1 MVRISFL
8 VTALLSFALSALSGF
23 IFIPWLRKLKFGQ
36 TILEIGPNWHR
47 AKQGTPTMGGFMFY
61 AGTFVGICGGLFMI
75 SGELKNLIGAMYT
88 NQVVSLCVSM
98 LTALGFGIIGYVDDH
113 IKVVKKQNLGLSP
126 KYKIFG
132 QVFVTAAFVA
142 GQYYIGHITTVIQLP
157 FLKPFDLGLFYYPIA
172 FVGII
177 FMVNAVNLTDGID
190 GLCSSVTFVVALGFM
205 MISAAYGYYTNAIF
219 AIALAGALVGFLVW
233 NFHPAKVFMGDTGS
247 MFLGGAVVAMAW
259 AIPAV
264 CF

>member
-1 MVRISFL
+1 MARISFL

-88 NQVVSLCVSM
+88 NQGVSLCVSV

-113 IKVVKKQNLGLSP
+113 
-126 KYKIFG
+126 
-132 QVFVTAAFVA
+132 
-142 GQYYIGHITTVIQLP
+142 
-157 FLKPFDLGLFYYPIA
+157 
-172 FVGII
+172 
-177 FMVNAVNLTDGID
+177 M
-190 GLCSSVTFVVALGFM
+190 
-205 MISAAYGYYTNAIF
+205 
-219 AIALAGALVGFLVW
+219 
-233 NFHPAKVFMGDTGS
+233 
-247 MFLGGAVVAMAW
+247 
-259 AIPAV
+259 
-264 CF
+264 